1 MPCKPLWLRTTSA
14 TDAPSAAG
22 ASVPHDEPPAW
33 TVLASSSETL
43 ITLTSFRLA
52 RLRISDALL
61 ALPGPLVA
69 EELGAEAL
77 ALAGAEVAG
86 SDEPGD
92 EPGACTSDDVEG
104 SESGSVRFE
113 DSEGARFAVEV
124 PPGAQLPEC
133 SGLRTSTARAE
144 PAIPGSVKVG
154 RIEAARASRL
164 AALVGE

>member
-1 MPCKPLWLRTTSA
+1 MPCKPLWLRITSA

-61 ALPGPLVA
+61 ALPEPLVA

-86 SDEPGD
+86 S
-92 EPGACTSDDVEG
+92 EPGACTSEDLEG
-104 SESGSVRFE
+104 SESRSVRCE

-124 PPGAQLPEC
+124 SPGAQLPEC
-133 SGLRTSTARAE
+133 SGLGTSTARAE
-144 PAIPGSVKVG
+144 PAIPGSLEAG
-154 RIEAARASRL
+154 RIEAARATRL

>member
-1 MPCKPLWLRTTSA
+1 MPCKPLWLRITSA

-61 ALPGPLVA
+61 ALPEPLVA

-86 SDEPGD
+86 SDEPG
-92 EPGACTSDDVEG
+92 ACTSEDLEA

-133 SGLRTSTARAE
+133 SGLGTSTARAE